1 MDSSRAKNLKEV
13 EKQKRKTKKSKNMI
27 FIFNEFLIF
36 KSEIFELNPG
46 KHLFDQL
53 SVIYFLR
60 TEKNYYKND
69 T

>member
-1 MDSSRAKNLKEV
+1 
-13 EKQKRKTKKSKNMI
+13 MI

-36 KSEIFELNPG
+36 KSENFELNPG
-46 KHLFDQL
+46 RHLFDQL

-69 T
+69 TQIILTIILNDEGLERL